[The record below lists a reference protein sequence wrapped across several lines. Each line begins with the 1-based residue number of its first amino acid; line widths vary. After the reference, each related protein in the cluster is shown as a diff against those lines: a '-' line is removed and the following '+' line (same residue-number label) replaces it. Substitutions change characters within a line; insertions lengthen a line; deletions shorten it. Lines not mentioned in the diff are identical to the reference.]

1 MSTQRPLMT
10 DQDLWR
16 SLAVEDQAPPGTVSD
31 MDLAAW
37 LEGRLPSAEAARVDS
52 ILAADPVQRAAA
64 VELSEILALP
74 LPTAPARLVVRARAL
89 VDFEVERQVPTRPGF
104 FAALFAAAR
113 RQAPR
118 NAAMATAGA
127 MLAVSGFLMGGGLGE
142 SFVAQKQ
149 PVTGITA
156 TLISSSDAPSE
167 MTDMFSD
174 ANVI

>member
-16 SLAVEDQAPPGTVSD
+16 SLAVENQATPGTVSD
-31 MDLAAW
+31 IDLAAW
-37 LEGRLPSAEAARVDS
+37 LEGRLAPADAARVDS

-64 VELSEILALP
+64 MELSQILALP
-74 LPTAPARLVVRARAL
+74 FPAAPARLVVRAQAL
-89 VDFEVERQVPTRPGF
+89 VGFEVERQAPARPGF
-104 FAALFAAAR
+104 FAALFAAGR
-113 RQAPR
+113 RQALR

-156 TLISSSDAPSE
+156 TLVSNSDAPSE
-167 MTDMFSD
+167 ITDMFSD